1 MVLKRG
7 LVFLMSA
14 MIFFSACNKNSD
26 ADTEQSSA
34 PESSVSETAGI
45 TETSKSA
52 AAPDA
57 SVNPDFKY
65 YVRNNEV
72 TLTAYIG
79 SDTNVVI
86 PEYIEGCPVV
96 KYSAGLLKGTEVR
109 EITFPRT
116 VTIIT
121 DINYAD
127 KLETINLS
135 SGTSKLFPARICSCK
150 SLKNINA
157 EKGGEFMSIDG
168 VLYSADGKTLVC
180 CPPGRT
186 GEFTVPT
193 EVETIGESAFYYS
206 SLTAVILPDGLRSV
220 GSYGFAYSSLASTEL
235 PAGLAEIGAHAF
247 ANSCIDSIK
256 LPEGLVSIGTSA
268 FLNTNISEI
277 YIPDSVKS
285 CGLIFGY
292 DKRDKKISA
301 PLSAIYAE
309 GMSSLLGYEN
319 VTYRGETELDR
330 LLRKTGKIDPEYTK
344 GRIFIDLDGDNFP
357 EMIHIDKYGRAE
369 LKQFD
374 IPSGRWEYIFHVYS
388 DTDLNLYYDKE
399 NDEYFYLYTEWAE
412 QASVYYV
419 TKLNVTE
426 DGFVWGDA
434 SLGMFEY
441 HTKGHWDESGNEHT
455 YITEKSVDFGY
466 LDGKYFI
473 GENDLDFEN
482 KVFREAMSG
491 YELVS
496 SVNIQKIIDEYGDE
510 DQLYEIVM
518 SPFAGSPEPSP
529 YKKPVHEKT
538 EEADYITIGEEKIP
552 VDSQVV
558 HLYAEDVSEENFEK
572 LSHLPRLTVLNI
584 GARYYPDSTPIDLTG
599 IDKLTGLG
607 ELSVFGTDIKNAAE
621 IGKLTNL
628 KVLRISADA
637 DDLTF
642 LKAMDNLMVIQFS
655 STVDKPADFYKP
667 IYGMKNLRYLFIDWW
682 DLNITQEQEE
692 HIAENAPHINAMY
705 YKWG

>member
-34 PESSVSETAGI
+34 PESSVSETS
-45 TETSKSA
+45 ETSGKTESA
-52 AAPDA
+52 EAPDA

-96 KYSAGLLKGTEVR
+96 KYSSGLLKGTEVR

-116 VTIIT
+116 VTVIT
-121 DINYAD
+121 DINDAD

-135 SGTSKLFPARICSCK
+135 SEVVKLFPARVNSCK

-186 GEFTVPT
+186 GEFTVPP

-220 GSYGFAYSSLASTEL
+220 GSYGFAYSSLASVGL

-247 ANSCIDSIK
+247 ANSGIDSIK
-256 LPEGLVSIGTSA
+256 LTEGLVSIGTSA

-277 YIPDSVKS
+277 YIPDSVES

-292 DKRDKKISA
+292 DKGDRKISA

-319 VTYRGETELDR
+319 VTYRGETYLDR
-330 LLRKTGKIDPEYTK
+330 LLRKTGKIDPEYTR
-344 GRIFIDLDGDNFP
+344 GRIFIDIDGDNFP
-357 EMIHIDKYGRAE
+357 EMIEVSKYGSTY
-369 LKQFD
+369 LKKFD
-374 IPSGRWEYIFHVYS
+374 IPTGKWDSIFYIYS
-388 DTDLNLYYDKE
+388 DTALNLYHDKE
-399 NDEYFYLYTEWAE
+399 TDEYFYLYTEEYE
-412 QASVYYV
+412 QASVYV
-419 TKLNVTE
+419 ITKLNVTE
-426 DGFVWGDA
+426 DGFVWDNEA
-434 SLGMFEY
+434 LGAFEY
-441 HTKGHWDESGNEHT
+441 HTKGHWDESGNNRT

-466 LDGKYFI
+466 LNGKYLI
-473 GENDLDFEN
+473 GENDPYFEN
-482 KVFREAMSG
+482 NAFREAMSG

-496 SVNIQKIIDEYGDE
+496 SVNIQQIIDEYGDE

-518 SPFAGSPEPSP
+518 SPFAASPEPSP
-529 YKKPVHEKT
+529 YKKPVREKT

-552 VDSQVV
+552 VDSQGVF
-558 HLYAEDVSEENFEK
+558 LYAKDVSEENFEK
-572 LSHLPRLTVLNI
+572 LSQLPRLTDLQI
-584 GARYYPDSTPIDLTG
+584 GGRYYPGTPVDLTG

-607 ELSVFGTDIKNAAE
+607 ELSVYGTEIKNAAE
-621 IGKLTNL
+621 IGKLKNL
-628 KVLRISADA
+628 KVLRISPDA

-642 LKAMDNLMVIQFS
+642 LTAMDNLVVIDFC
-655 STVDKPADFYKP
+655 STMDKPADFYKP
-667 IYGMKNLRYLFIDWW
+667 IYGMKNLRYLLIDWW
-682 DLNITQEQEE
+682 ERNITQEQEE